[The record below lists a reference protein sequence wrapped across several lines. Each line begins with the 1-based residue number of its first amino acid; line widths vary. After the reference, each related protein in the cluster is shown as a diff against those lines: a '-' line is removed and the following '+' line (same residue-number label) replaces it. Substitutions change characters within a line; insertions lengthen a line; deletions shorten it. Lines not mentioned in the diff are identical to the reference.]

1 MRPGATPRGADRSVD
16 APACVPDEA
25 GSCSIC
31 ADEGR
36 IGEVVSVEGEGL
48 GAVGRVLLGGA
59 EEEVALDLLDRVR
72 PGERIVVHLGFAIA
86 RVEES

>member
-1 MRPGATPRGADRSVD
+1 MRPGSTPGRADRAAAGS
-16 APACVPDEA
+16 ACAPDET

-48 GAVGRVLLGGA
+48 GAVGRVLLDGA

-86 RVEES
+86 RVEGA

>member
-1 MRPGATPRGADRSVD
+1 MRFGFPSREPDRAGDGS
-16 APACVPDEA
+16 ACVPDGT

-48 GAVGRVLLGGA
+48 GAVGRVLVDGA

-72 PGERIVVHLGFAIA
+72 PGERLVVHLGFAIA
-86 RVEES
+86 RVEGS

>member
-1 MRPGATPRGADRSVD
+1 MKPGPTPRQAAG
-16 APACVPDEA
+16 PACAPDEF

-48 GAVGRVLLGGA
+48 GAVGHVLVDGA
-59 EEEVALDLLDRVR
+59 EEEVALDLLDGVR
-72 PGERIVVHLGFAIA
+72 PGERLVVHLGFAIA
-86 RVEES
+86 RVEGS

>member
-1 MRPGATPRGADRSVD
+1 MRSGSTPREAGRSAD
-16 APACVPDEA
+16 APGCVPDPD

-48 GAVGRVLLGGA
+48 GAVGRVLVEGI

-72 PGERIVVHLGFAIA
+72 PGERLVVHLGFAIA
-86 RVEES
+86 RVEGP